1 MAFNELRAI
10 ATFVKAAELGSL
22 RQAALAQ
29 AITPQA
35 ASQAL
40 TQLESHLGIRL
51 FHRTTRRLSLTEEGT
66 QFLHEAQ
73 PGLATLQRALHGA
86 RRGREEIAGP
96 LRIVGPRATMLQ
108 LLWPV
113 LDEYVKRYPQVAPD
127 VQLEDRIG
135 NWVEDRVDVGFR
147 AGGPP
152 DPGVIARR
160 LIPLQLV
167 VCATPGYVAKHGAP
181 ASIDDLARHR
191 CTGFRAA
198 STGKLMP
205 WEFRVGA
212 DIVSRQVPIAF
223 AANDIDLEAR
233 AVLSGEYVGQLI
245 GVTAAPLVR
254 SGQLVPLLTGHV
266 AEHLALYV
274 YYGSRVAQPARVRA
288 FIDLAIA
295 RLGDNPA
302 LFLQPHELA
311 PTRGSTRART
321 SRANRA
327 ARR

>member
-10 ATFVKAAELGSL
+10 ATFAKAAELGSL
-22 RQAALAQ
+22 RQTALAQ

-40 TQLESHLGIRL
+40 TQLESHLGTRL
-51 FHRTTRRLSLTEEGT
+51 FHRTTRRLSLTEEGRA
-66 QFLHEAQ
+66 FLHEAG

-96 LRIVGPRATMLQ
+96 LRIVAPRATGLQ
-108 LLWPV
+108 LLAPV
-113 LDEYVKRYPQVAPD
+113 LADYVQAHPRVSPD

-147 AGGPP
+147 AGAPP
-152 DPGVIARR
+152 DDGVIARR

-167 VCATPGYVAKHGAP
+167 VCAAPAYIARHGAP
-181 ASIDDLARHR
+181 TSIDDLARHR
-191 CTGFRAA
+191 CSGFRAA
-198 STGKLMP
+198 NTGKVMP

-212 DIVSRQVPIAF
+212 DIVSRTVAAEF
-223 AANDIDLEAR
+223 ATNDIELEAD
-233 AVLSGEYVGQLI
+233 AVLSGEYMGQLI

-254 SGQLVPLLTGHV
+254 AGRLVPLL
-266 AEHLALYV
+266 AEHVSDHLGLYL

-288 FIDLAIA
+288 FIDLAIE
-295 RLGDNPA
+295 RLADNPA

-311 PTRGSTRART
+311 PAPARLRARK
-321 SRANRA
+321 RARA
-327 ARR
+327 A